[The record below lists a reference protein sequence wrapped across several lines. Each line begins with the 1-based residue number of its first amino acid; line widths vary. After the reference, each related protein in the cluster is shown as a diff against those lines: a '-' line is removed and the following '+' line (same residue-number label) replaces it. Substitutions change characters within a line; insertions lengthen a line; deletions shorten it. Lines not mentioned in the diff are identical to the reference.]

1 MQSLPTPREHFE
13 IQLSYAHGIGLHAV
27 VNVATLNAA
36 TIGQIIVRFLDL
48 GETNWVAY

>member
-1 MQSLPTPREHFE
+1 MQSLPKPREHFE
-13 IQLSYAHGIGLHAV
+13 IQLSYARGIGLHGV
-27 VNVATLNAA
+27 VNAA